1 MSGCEKRYF
10 LGIDTSNYTTSAAAV
25 DEDGRIIA
33 FSKRLLPVRAGGAG
47 LRQSEAVFSHVRQ
60 LPGVMDELASQIR
73 AQYKPD
79 DKVYGGAEYGGEDRT
94 GSGAKGRVDSE

>member
-33 FSKRLLPVRAGGAG
+33 FSKRLLPVRAGGGAQTERSG
-47 LRQSEAVFSHVRQ
+47 IFACKA
-60 LPGVMDELASQIR
+60 ASRSYGR
-73 AQYKPD
+73 ACFTD
-79 DKVYGGAEYGGEDRT
+79 
-94 GSGAKGRVDSE
+94 

>member
-47 LRQSEAVFSHVRQ
+47 LRQSEAVFSLSLIH
-60 LPGVMDELASQIR
+60 I
-73 AQYKPD
+73 
-79 DKVYGGAEYGGEDRT
+79 
-94 GSGAKGRVDSE
+94 

>member
-33 FSKRLLPVRAGGAG
+33 FSKRLLPVRAAG
-47 LRQSEAVFSHVRQ
+47 
-60 LPGVMDELASQIR
+60 R
-73 AQYKPD
+73 AQTERSGIFACKAASRS
-79 DKVYGGAEYGGEDRT
+79 YGRACFTD
-94 GSGAKGRVDSE
+94 